1 MTKVL
6 LDTAY
11 DSKTTEEELVKNN
24 MGLVLGISKRF
35 FGRGYDCEDIIQIGT
50 IGLIKAIRKFDK
62 SYNVCFSTYA
72 VPLIIGEIKR
82 FIRDDGIIKV
92 SRTHKTNAVK
102 ARLAEEKLSTKL
114 NRNPTVSEI
123 SAECGLKAEEIIE
136 ALDATAPVESIYQAY
151 SDDGEK
157 IIDRIGNFD
166 EENKILSDIS
176 IKESL
181 NILDSRE
188 RKIIVMRYFFQ
199 KTQSDIAKT
208 IGISQ
213 VQVSRLEKGA
223 LLKMRLF
230 LEH

>member
-1 MTKVL
+1 MTDNKVSINNL
-6 LDTAY
+6 NDRQSTAE
-11 DSKTTEEELVKNN
+11 DELVKNN

-92 SRTHKTNAVK
+92 SRTHKTNAAKV
-102 ARLAEEKLSTKL
+102 RIAEEKLSKNL

-123 SAECGLKAEEIIE
+123 SAECGLKPEEIIE
-136 ALDATAPVESIYQAY
+136 ALDATAPVESIYQSYGNDSTQLA
-151 SDDGEK
+151 
-157 IIDRIGNFD
+157 DRIGDFD
-166 EENKILSDIS
+166 EENKILNDIS

-181 NILDSRE
+181 DILNVNQLQTNIVKS
-188 RKIIVMRYFFQ
+188 I
-199 KTQSDIAKT
+199 
-208 IGISQ
+208 
-213 VQVSRLEKGA
+213 
-223 LLKMRLF
+223 
-230 LEH
+230 